1 MEGPSLPISLVNSA
15 NSFNKKFIQTLKI
28 KSYWPSFIQQ
38 LFSERLLGAVLG
50 AKKTEKTPVIMVL
63 IIHKLAN
70 K

>member
-28 KSYWPSFIQQ
+28 KSYWPSLIQQ
-38 LFSERLLGAVLG
+38 LFSERLLGVVLG
-50 AKKTEKTPVIMVL
+50 AKKAEKTPVIMVL
-63 IIHKLAN
+63 IIRKLAN